1 MAVLHDLM
9 RNPVEGESIEFNDN
23 RLSLY
28 SAQKGK
34 CAVTGNQMET
44 EEVVCIRKIPKEQG
58 GTDKYSNLLLVCR
71 KVQELLYIRDTD
83 TFIVEMGKLNLDIK
97 RSEKLLKL
105 RSLAFVES
113 C

>member
-1 MAVLHDLM
+1 MYVSERFQRSREVL
-9 RNPVEGESIEFNDN
+9 I
-23 RLSLY
+23 
-28 SAQKGK
+28 
-34 CAVTGNQMET
+34 
-44 EEVVCIRKIPKEQG
+44 
-58 GTDKYSNLLLVCR
+58 KYSNLLLVCR
-71 KVQELLYIRDTD
+71 KVQELLYIRNTD

>member
-1 MAVLHDLM
+1 MGMD
-9 RNPVEGESIEFNDN
+9 
-23 RLSLY
+23 
-28 SAQKGK
+28 
-34 CAVTGNQMET
+34 
-44 EEVVCIRKIPKEQG
+44 EVVCIRKIPKEQG

-71 KVQELLYIRDTD
+71 KVKELLHIRDTD
-83 TFIVEMGKLNLDIK
+83 TFTVEMEKLNLDAK